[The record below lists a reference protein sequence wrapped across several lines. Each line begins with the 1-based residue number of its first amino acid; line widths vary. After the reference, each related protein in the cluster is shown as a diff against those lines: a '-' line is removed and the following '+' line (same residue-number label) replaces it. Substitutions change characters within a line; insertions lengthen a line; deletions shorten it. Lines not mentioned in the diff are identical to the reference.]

1 MVRIRRA
8 LVSVSDKRG
17 LIDLVTCLKR
27 HDVEILSTGGTARAI
42 EEAGVDVVP
51 ISIYTG
57 APEILDGRVKTLHPK
72 VHGGLLARDL
82 PEHREQMAA
91 QGIDFIDMV
100 VVNLYPFQKTVA
112 RSGVALEEAVENI
125 DIGGPSMLR
134 SAAKNHER
142 VTVVCD
148 PDDYPALIA
157 ELDRS
162 GGGLDK
168 PTRYRLA
175 CKAFGHTAAYDGAIA
190 AYLSSLGPEGQG
202 LREEF
207 PEILTLQ
214 WHRERKLR
222 YGENPHQKAAFYRE
236 AQAPNEPLVAT
247 CEVLQGKELSYNN
260 FLDLDAA
267 LELVLEYA
275 EPAAAIIKH
284 LNPCG
289 AAVSSNGVAAAFQ
302 LARQTD
308 PVSAF
313 GGIVT
318 VNRPV
323 GLDLVQA
330 IGDMFLECMIAPEY
344 KPEAREALA
353 KKKNLRLLAWGT
365 KTGEPLP
372 GGWALRSVGG
382 GLLVQSRDRQI
393 VSAAEA
399 EVVTKR
405 QPTAE
410 ELLALEFAWK
420 VCKHVKSNAIVFARE
435 GQTVGIG
442 AGQMSRVDSARL
454 AATKAA
460 DAKASLQGTVA
471 ASDGFFPFRDGVDEI
486 AKAGATAIIQPGG
499 SVRDHEVIAAAD
511 EHGLA
516 MVMTRMRHFRH

>member
-17 LIDLVTCLKR
+17 LVDLVNGLKR
-27 HDVEILSTGGTARAI
+27 HGVEILSTGGTARTI

-51 ISIYTG
+51 IAVYTG

-72 VHGGLLARDL
+72 IHGGLLGRDL

-91 QGIDFIDMV
+91 QGIDFIDLV
-100 VVNLYPFQKTVA
+100 VVNLYPFGKTVA
-112 RSGVALEEAVENI
+112 NPGVGLEEAVENI

-134 SAAKNHER
+134 SGAKNHER

-148 PDDYPALIA
+148 PDDYPAIL
-157 ELDRS
+157 EQLDRT
-162 GGGLDK
+162 GGGLDRA
-168 PTRYRLA
+168 TRYRLA
-175 CKAFGHTAAYDGAIA
+175 CKAFAHTAAYDGAIA
-190 AYLSSLGPEGQG
+190 GYLSSLGPEGAG
-202 LREEF
+202 PREEL

-214 WHRERKLR
+214 YHRDRVLR

-236 AQAPNEPLVAT
+236 PSPGDEPLVAT

-267 LELVLEYA
+267 LELVLEYP

-289 AAVSSNGVAAAFQ
+289 AAVSAAGVAAAFG

-308 PVSAF
+308 PLSAF
-313 GGIVT
+313 GGIVA

-323 GLDLVQA
+323 GLDLVA
-330 IGDMFLECMIAPEY
+330 EIGDMFLECVIAPEY

-353 KKKNLRLLAWGT
+353 KKKNLRLLAYGT
-365 KTGEPLP
+365 KGDPLP
-372 GGWALRSVGG
+372 GGWNLRSVGG

-420 VCKHVKSNAIVFARE
+420 VCKHVKSNAVVFARD
-435 GQTVGIG
+435 GHTVGVG

-454 AATKAA
+454 AVTKAA
-460 DAKASLQGTVA
+460 AAKLSLAGTVA

-486 AKAGATAIIQPGG
+486 ATAGATAIIQPGG
-499 SVRDHEVIAAAD
+499 SVRDNEVIAAAD
-511 EHGLA
+511 ERGVA